1 MDGIQR
7 RENASKVINNYE
19 ILNLLFYSTSILG
32 LPEAYFGAQC
42 LCYSVIIANLKFE
55 NMRFW

>member
-32 LPEAYFGAQC
+32 LPEAYFGA
-42 LCYSVIIANLKFE
+42 
-55 NMRFW
+55 